1 VISVGFEAGA
11 ADDARAA
18 YDWYEEQQRG
28 LGVRFFDA
36 VSDAV
41 DRIAEAPHG
50 YPEQYRG
57 LRRIL
62 VERFPYAIY
71 YRVYPSQVSV
81 VAVFHG
87 KRDPRVLHHR

>member
-1 VISVGFEAGA
+1 MIPVAFEPEA
-11 ADDARAA
+11 ADDVRASF
-18 YDWYEEQQRG
+18 DWYEGQRRG
-28 LGVRFFDA
+28 LGSRFLDA

-41 DRIAEAPHG
+41 VRIAEAPHAH
-50 YPEQYRG
+50 PTQYRG

-71 YRVYPSQVSV
+71 YRIYPDQVSV

-87 KRDPRVLHHR
+87 KRDPQTLRDR